1 MKNDLIYIP
10 KTDQEW
16 AMLVHFTLIL
26 EDLSR
31 QMGIFIEQTQN
42 LIKMLN
48 NKDKTITKKLSQY
61 K

>member
-1 MKNDLIYIP
+1 MKNDLIYRP

-16 AMLVHFTLIL
+16 AMLVHFTSIL

-31 QMGIFIEQTQN
+31 QMAIFIERMQN
-42 LIKMLN
+42 LIKMLDDKDN
-48 NKDKTITKKLSQY
+48 NITKKLLHN